1 MKNFQ
6 TDKKKATNELIATF
20 SFKRKV
26 KKPENTKQTG
36 EDDQSGKDD
45 SAQMQICGFHSCH
58 NHISSIFT

>member
-6 TDKKKATNELIATF
+6 TDKRKATNELIATF

-45 SAQMQICGFHSCH
+45 SA
-58 NHISSIFT
+58 